1 MRARST
7 IATNYLN
14 ASNRSRPRLRQLCKF
29 KPTQRHGSKLSYS
42 FIVFKGKPQMKWSVF
57 QSVAIV
63 FTISVVSLGSQAAPS
78 QDDLVAG
85 KKLFE
90 RSSCAGC
97 HPGGTNLLH
106 PNQPLKGKSFQ
117 AKYKDDAS
125 IAKVVRSGVANSG
138 MPAFSQARLS
148 DQDLRK
154 IIAYVRSLTPST
166 ADNKH

>member
-1 MRARST
+1 MPFSLDHQPFRKKGMAVPEVIRRLKHFDRA
-7 IATNYLN
+7 
-14 ASNRSRPRLRQLCKF
+14 LRA
-29 KPTQRHGSKLSYS
+29 GLSYS

-63 FTISVVSLGSQAAPS
+63 FTISVVSLSSQAAPS

-106 PNQPLKGKSFQ
+106 PNQPLKGKGFQ

-148 DQDLRK
+148 DPDLK
-154 IIAYVRSLTPST
+154 QIIAYVRSLTPST
-166 ADNKH
+166 ADNKR